1 MPFFHRLPTPTEQVG
16 PSTPAGPTQ
25 APGPVALLPL
35 VLLALLMGVL
45 LGGTPVLAEESW
57 SLSDGA
63 GHRLAAKVFDQPF
76 AEYPSGLRLRL
87 NAVDGKT
94 RLNHSRQLVLS
105 DSLGQEWSLPNRSE
119 ELVQKGVAAG
129 PAGSAQ
135 FDLDALLPRPS
146 EALPLHLTVPTSAG
160 EIGFDL
166 TPDQAMTL
174 HAMASVPRGGA
185 A

>member
-1 MPFFHRLPTPTEQVG
+1 MPSFHRL
-16 PSTPAGPTQ
+16 
-25 APGPVALLPL
+25 LPF
-35 VLLALLMGVL
+35 VLLTLLLSLL
-45 LGGTPVLAEESW
+45 LGGTPALAEESW

-63 GHRLAAKVFDQPF
+63 GHRLAAKVFEQPF

-87 NAVDGKT
+87 NAVDGQTKLDHT
-94 RLNHSRQLVLS
+94 RELVLN

-119 ELVQKGVAAG
+119 ELVQKGEAAG

-146 EALPLHLTVPTSAG
+146 EALPLHLMVPTSAG

-166 TPDQAMTL
+166 TPEQAMTL
-174 HAMASVPRGGA
+174 HAMGSVPPGGGA
-185 A
+185 